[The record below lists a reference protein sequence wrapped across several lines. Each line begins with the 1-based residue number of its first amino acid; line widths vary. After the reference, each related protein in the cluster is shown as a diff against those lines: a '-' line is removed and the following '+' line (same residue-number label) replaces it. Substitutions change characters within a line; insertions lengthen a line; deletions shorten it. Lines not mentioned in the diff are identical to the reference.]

1 MYGYLAAALTVGG
14 CCWIVQNLPGY
25 NICEGDCV
33 RLTYIQPN
41 ICRSRGCIE
50 GQGNRGGGGG

>member
-1 MYGYLAAALTVGG
+1 ML
-14 CCWIVQNLPGY
+14 CWIVQNLPGY

-50 GQGNRGGGGG
+50 GQGNRGGGGGVIIE